1 MTRNRDQEQNAL
13 AQFNSWFRAGN
24 PLFAGSLQLTDTL
37 CTRAMAVS
45 AELTGFTLARIQE
58 DMRLPQKLAG
68 CHSPLD
74 VQQAWMEFWNKAFEQ
89 YQTEWSRLAG
99 INLKPLPVSTAG
111 ATTDTEHRVRAA
123 A

>member
-1 MTRNRDQEQNAL
+1 MTRNRDQDRNAL
-13 AQFNSWFRAGN
+13 AQFNPWFTAGS
-24 PLFAGSLQLTDTL
+24 PLFGGSVTLTDTL

-45 AELTGFTLARIQE
+45 AELTEFTMARIQE
-58 DMRLPQKLAG
+58 DLRLPQKLAG

-74 VQQAWMEFWNKAFEQ
+74 VQQTWMEFWNKAFEQ
-89 YQTEWSRLAG
+89 YQTEFSRLAG
-99 INLKPLPVSTAG
+99 INLKPLPVPTAG